1 MIVLLGFSVGSPVYG
16 IFSPEG
22 VAEVVVAGAAAGGVV
37 VGADVGG
44 LGATVDTVGAASTA
58 SHAAGAASSVVGAGL
73 VVADG
78 EVVGVDTHSSAGAGA
93 RSTVAASGAAD
104 GVGNGVV
111 TGCAKAL
118 PAPDISINATAPD
131 VNNDLVAE
139 WVRRRGWRMGVSEV
153 VMDSLSTGGK
163 RIALGRSQNP

>member
-1 MIVLLGFSVGSPVYG
+1 MLLGFSVGSPVYG

-22 VAEVVVAGAAAGGVV
+22 VAEVVVVGAAAGGVV
-37 VGADVGG
+37 VGADVAG

-73 VVADG
+73 VVAEG
-78 EVVGVDTHSSAGAGA
+78 EVVGVDTHSSTGA

-111 TGCAKAL
+111 TGCAMAL

-139 WVRRRGWRMGVSEV
+139 WVRRRGCRMGVSEV
-153 VMDSLSTGGK
+153 VMDSISAGGK
-163 RIALGRSQNP
+163 RIALGRSRNP